1 MNSHARK
8 GDLTASVPQ
17 TVCGHWHRIYNPKE
31 RIMKRVLLT
40 TTALVMT
47 AGVAAAEVSFSGTT
61 QVGISSTNGADN
73 VLSTGTDFN
82 VALSGAADNGM
93 TVSTSFDIGM
103 GSLIDYNDDFATEA
117 QSDENDGAPE
127 LTIGYKGYTIS
138 AQQNGVDNL
147 CNGDLPG
154 ADLGIAGSLGG
165 ITFAVTGDLEDNNSS
180 YKASYAMGDL
190 TATLTGTNDEN
201 GTATAGADS
210 AMALALSYA
219 MGDLTLTA
227 STDDEGAADS
237 TNKVGFSYVMDSLTV
252 SYTAIDPSA
261 AGKDMGDE
269 WDASIKYSAGALTAS
284 YAIDEA
290 DATTLIAEYD
300 LGGGAT
306 FFAAAHEKAGT
317 ANDFNAMGINF
328 AF

>member
-1 MNSHARK
+1 
-8 GDLTASVPQ
+8 
-17 TVCGHWHRIYNPKE
+17 
-31 RIMKRVLLT
+31 MKKVLLT

-61 QVGISSTNGADN
+61 QVGMSSTAGADMALN
-73 VLSTGTDFN
+73 TGIDFN
-82 VALSGAADNGM
+82 VAVSAATDNGI
-93 TVSTSFDIGM
+93 TVSTGFDTGF
-103 GSLIDYNDDFATEA
+103 GSLIDYNDDDKVEA
-117 QSDENDGAPE
+117 QATMAAGDNVE
-127 LTIGYKGYTIS
+127 LTIGYNGYTIS
-138 AQQNGVDNL
+138 ADPNGVDNL
-147 CNGDLPG
+147 YNGDLPG
-154 ADLGIAGSLGG
+154 ADLGIAGSMGG
-165 ITFAVTGDLEDNNSS
+165 ITFAVTGDLEDNNTS

-210 AMALALSYA
+210 AMAFALSYA

-227 STDDEGAADS
+227 STDDYGAADS
-237 TNKVGFSYVMDSLTV
+237 TNKIGFSYVMDTLTV
-252 SYTAIDPSA
+252 SYIAIDPSA

-284 YAIDEA
+284 YTIDEA

-306 FFAAAHEKAGT
+306 FSAAAHEKAGT

-328 AF
+328 SF

>member
-1 MNSHARK
+1 
-8 GDLTASVPQ
+8 
-17 TVCGHWHRIYNPKE
+17 
-31 RIMKRVLLT
+31 MKKVLLT

-117 QSDENDGAPE
+117 QSDENDAAPE
-127 LTIGYKGYTIS
+127 LTIGYNGYTIS

-147 CNGDLPG
+147 YNGDLPG
-154 ADLGIAGSLGG
+154 ADLGISGSMGG
-165 ITFAVTGDLEDNNSS
+165 VSFAFTSDMEDNNTS
-180 YKASYAMGDL
+180 YKVGYAMGDL
-190 TATLTGTNDEN
+190 TATITGTSDEN
-201 GTATAGADS
+201 GTDNAGVDA
-210 AMALALSYA
+210 AMKIALSYK
-219 MGDLTLTA
+219 MGDMTINA

-237 TNKVGFSYVMDSLTV
+237 TNSVGISYKMDALTIGYTMAGDQGADFGEDYDFSV
-252 SYTAIDPSA
+252 A
-261 AGKDMGDE
+261 
-269 WDASIKYSAGALTAS
+269 YSAGALSAS
-284 YAIDEA
+284 YATNENSRA
-290 DATTLIAEYD
+290 RMVVEYD
-300 LGGGAT
+300 LGGATAFFSSQQGGAAT
-306 FFAAAHEKAGT
+306 
-317 ANDFNAMGINF
+317 DVDYQAMGINF